1 MFKSGF
7 TFLCA
12 RHAKE
17 KKIGTKSL
25 LVFLRYVRI
34 ILFVRSFVR
43 LQMTKLHGQPEGLYW
58 SFSKNVIMIT
68 SDKTSHPSSGQN
80 AEVITPEMSKNI
92 HPVY

>member
-1 MFKSGF
+1 
-7 TFLCA
+7 
-12 RHAKE
+12 
-17 KKIGTKSL
+17 
-25 LVFLRYVRI
+25 
-34 ILFVRSFVR
+34 
-43 LQMTKLHGQPEGLYW
+43 MTKLHGQPEGLYW

>member
-1 MFKSGF
+1 LRKACEREKNWNKKSFGVLALREDN
-7 TFLCA
+7 TF
-12 RHAKE
+12 
-17 KKIGTKSL
+17 
-25 LVFLRYVRI
+25 
-34 ILFVRSFVR
+34 RSFVR